1 MVYKLCILKLISN
14 KYYNII
20 LYSMQD
26 QRGNKIMG
34 NEKSVYELR
43 LEEKDK
49 IINFQQKLIV
59 FLIKVVVLISFFG
72 FLTIGF
78 LGYQYFND
86 DFCSTNITGNNNQST
101 NGNTLDSSSI
111 EEN

>member
-1 MVYKLCILKLISN
+1 MEK
-14 KYYNII
+14 
-20 LYSMQD
+20 
-26 QRGNKIMG
+26 
-34 NEKSVYELR
+34 EKSVYELR

-59 FLIKVVVLISFFG
+59 LLIKVIVLISFFG

>member
-1 MVYKLCILKLISN
+1 ME
-14 KYYNII
+14 
-20 LYSMQD
+20 
-26 QRGNKIMG
+26 
-34 NEKSVYELR
+34 NEKSVYELI

-78 LGYQYFND
+78 LGY
-86 DFCSTNITGNNNQST
+86 
-101 NGNTLDSSSI
+101 
-111 EEN
+111 

>member
-1 MVYKLCILKLISN
+1 ME
-14 KYYNII
+14 
-20 LYSMQD
+20 
-26 QRGNKIMG
+26 

-59 FLIKVVVLISFFG
+59 FLIKAVVLMSFLG

-86 DFCSTNITGNNNQST
+86 DFYSTNITGNNNRST

>member
-1 MVYKLCILKLISN
+1 MK
-14 KYYNII
+14 
-20 LYSMQD
+20 
-26 QRGNKIMG
+26 

-49 IINFQQKLIV
+49 TINLQQKLIV
-59 FLIKVVVLISFFG
+59 LLIKIIVLISFFG

-86 DFCSTNITGNNNQST
+86 DFCSTNITGDSNQST
-101 NGNTLDSSSI
+101 IGNTLDSSSI
-111 EEN
+111 EKN

>member
-1 MVYKLCILKLISN
+1 ME
-14 KYYNII
+14 
-20 LYSMQD
+20 
-26 QRGNKIMG
+26 
-34 NEKSVYELR
+34 NEKSVYEMR

-59 FLIKVVVLISFFG
+59 FLIKVVVLMSFFG

>member
-1 MVYKLCILKLISN
+1 ME
-14 KYYNII
+14 
-20 LYSMQD
+20 
-26 QRGNKIMG
+26 
-34 NEKSVYELR
+34 NEKSVYEMI
-43 LEEKDK
+43 LEDKDK
-49 IINFQQKLIV
+49 IIDFQQKLIV

-86 DFCSTNITGNNNQST
+86 DFCSTNITGDSNQST
-101 NGNTLDSSSI
+101 TGNTLDSSSI

>member
-1 MVYKLCILKLISN
+1 MSEKTKKLQLL
-14 KYYNII
+14 
-20 LYSMQD
+20 LEL
-26 QRGNKIMG
+26 
-34 NEKSVYELR
+34 EKVAVV
-43 LEEKDK
+43 EEKDK
-49 IINFQQKLIV
+49 IIDFQQKLIV
-59 FLIKVVVLISFFG
+59 FLIKVVVLMSFFG